1 MSRSIEIEILI
12 KFRKILLFGL
22 GYFESPD
29 AAPVDIFNGTIV
41 EFLKH
46 S

>member
-1 MSRSIEIEILI
+1 MSRSIEIEFLI
-12 KFRKILLFGL
+12 KFRKILLFGSSN
-22 GYFESPD
+22 FESPD
-29 AAPVDIFNGTIV
+29 AAHVDIFNGTIV